1 MLFREATRMI
11 HIEHLAFWTRDLE
24 RLAAFYAEAFGA
36 AVLRMLA
43 SADGAYVNGQML
55 QVNGGGQT

>member
-36 AVLRMLA
+36 AVGEGAVKALQQGGVSLR
-43 SADGAYVNGQML
+43 
-55 QVNGGGQT
+55 

>member
-1 MLFREATRMI
+1 MI

-36 AVLRMLA
+36 AVGERYENPAHGFA
-43 SADGAYVNGQML
+43 SRFL
-55 QVNGGGQT
+55 SLGGGSRQGR